1 MIKITTHFLGLL
13 IVIIKNVIGAVLENL
28 SAGRMGICQESTN
41 RISAAA
47 IIAIR
52 YAAVRKQ
59 FSTAPSLGKE
69 ETPILEYELH
79 VSFSTLTFSLLIM
92 LLKGLYL

>member
-1 MIKITTHFLGLL
+1 VKTFE
-13 IVIIKNVIGAVLENL
+13 GAVLENL

-41 RISAAA
+41 RLGAAV

-59 FSTAPSLGKE
+59 FSSLHSTDNE
-69 ETPILEYELH
+69 EIPIIEYPLH
-79 VSFSTLTFSLLIM
+79 VRYSLF
-92 LLKGLYL
+92 